1 MNNVMTSEEPAMWA
15 ETQRA
20 ATSMVPPSGPLTAV
34 YEIPVQLTVVLGRSR
49 MRISELLQ
57 LGRGAVIELDRKATE
72 PVEILINNRL
82 VARGEVV
89 LVEGRIG
96 VTLTEIVTAA

>member
-1 MNNVMTSEEPAMWA
+1 MNDVMTVEESPTSADS
-15 ETQRA
+15 RA
-20 ATSMVPPSGPLTAV
+20 AAVPLAAV
-34 YEIPVQLTVVLGRSR
+34 YDIPVQLTVVLGRTR

-57 LGRGAVIELDRKATE
+57 LGRGAVIELDRKAVE
-72 PVEILINNRL
+72 PVDILINNRL

-96 VTLTEIVTAA
+96 ITMTEIVTGA

>member
-1 MNNVMTSEEPAMWA
+1 MNDLVASGMPATAWG
-15 ETQRA
+15 EGQPRA
-20 ATSMVPPSGPLTAV
+20 PAQAGGRLAAV
-34 YEIPVQLTVVLGRSR
+34 HDIPVQLTVVLGRTR

-57 LGRGAVIELDRKATE
+57 LGRGAVIELDRKAAE
-72 PVEILINNRL
+72 PVEILVNSRL

-96 VTLTEIVTAA
+96 VTVTEIVGP

>member
-1 MNNVMTSEEPAMWA
+1 MLAEDSAMLADQRRTEADAVPADA
-15 ETQRA
+15 
-20 ATSMVPPSGPLTAV
+20 PLAAV
-34 YEIPVQLTVVLGRSR
+34 YDIPVQLTVVLGRSR

-57 LGRGAVIELDRKATE
+57 LGRGAVIELDRKAAE
-72 PVEILINNRL
+72 PVDILINNRM

-96 VTLTEIVTAA
+96 VTVTEILARA

>member
-1 MNNVMTSEEPAMWA
+1 MNGVMTVEESPMSA
-15 ETQRA
+15 ESRA
-20 ATSMVPPSGPLTAV
+20 AAVPLAAV
-34 YEIPVQLTVVLGRSR
+34 YDIPVQLTVVLGRTR

-57 LGRGAVIELDRKATE
+57 LSRGAVIELDRKAVE
-72 PVEILINNRL
+72 PVDILINNRL

-96 VTLTEIVTAA
+96 ITMTEIVAGA